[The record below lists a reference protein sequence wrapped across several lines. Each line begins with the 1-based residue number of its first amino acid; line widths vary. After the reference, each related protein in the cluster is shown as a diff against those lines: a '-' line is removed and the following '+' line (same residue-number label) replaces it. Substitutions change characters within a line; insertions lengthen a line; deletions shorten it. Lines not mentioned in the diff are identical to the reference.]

1 MSISESNPF
10 LSTSGSEAP
19 SLSGDFPG
27 GGAWNQKKLKTKEVR
42 KGAKKDKKRGEKTKQ
57 QLRQKLSLSIIAQQI
72 PQDQFNHTHK
82 EAYTHHEINAKLFLP
97 SSIRCQLTEKKISFT
112 QIVNILIT

>member
-19 SLSGDFPG
+19 SLSGDFP

-57 QLRQKLSLSIIAQQI
+57 QCGKNCRFQSLPNKFRKTNST
-72 PQDQFNHTHK
+72 THK